1 MGAPALRRLVP
12 REKDASQF
20 PIRAVP
26 LAGFVVRDRGHPQD
40 TEICKRWKMEGFGGF
55 ATLLK

>member
-20 PIRAVP
+20 PIRGAP
-26 LAGFVVRDRGHPQD
+26 SAGVVVRDRGHPQD
-40 TEICKRWKMEGFGGF
+40 TEICKRWKMEGL
-55 ATLLK
+55 AVSLKLL